1 MSPEEMAEVAHT
13 PPIPLD
19 HGILLE
25 LHKELVKE
33 YDNGTEGAVARW
45 LEQWLH
51 TKIIPV
57 VIRYRTRHS
66 ILKSHRRTNHVRLKR
81 WVYTRR

>member
-33 YDNGTEGAVARW
+33 YDNGTEGAVAR
-45 LEQWLH
+45 
-51 TKIIPV
+51 
-57 VIRYRTRHS
+57 
-66 ILKSHRRTNHVRLKR
+66 
-81 WVYTRR
+81 